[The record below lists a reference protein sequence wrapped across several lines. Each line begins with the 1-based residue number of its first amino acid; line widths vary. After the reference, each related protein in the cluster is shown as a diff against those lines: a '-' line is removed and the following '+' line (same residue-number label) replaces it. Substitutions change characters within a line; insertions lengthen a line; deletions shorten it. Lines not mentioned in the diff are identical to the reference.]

1 MDVRI
6 KETDKIV
13 DLPIDR
19 VVTVQN
25 NYFSI
30 ADTQYDINDFEIEEV
45 LNDNN

>member
-1 MDVRI
+1 MDIRI
-6 KETDKIV
+6 KYTDKII

-19 VVTVQN
+19 VITVQN

-30 ADTQYDINDFEIEEV
+30 ADTQYNIEDFEIEEV